1 MEEKLF
7 EYAKLVMEVGLNVQ
21 KGQTVII
28 SSPVECAHFALPVRR
43 RRLQL
48 RLPGGGHELERRSSH
63 PAEIPPGRQ
72 CGV

>member
-28 SSPVECAHFALPVRR
+28 SSPVECAHFARLCSRR
-43 RRLQL
+43 
-48 RLPGGGHELERRSSH
+48 
-63 PAEIPPGRQ
+63 AA
-72 CGV
+72 V